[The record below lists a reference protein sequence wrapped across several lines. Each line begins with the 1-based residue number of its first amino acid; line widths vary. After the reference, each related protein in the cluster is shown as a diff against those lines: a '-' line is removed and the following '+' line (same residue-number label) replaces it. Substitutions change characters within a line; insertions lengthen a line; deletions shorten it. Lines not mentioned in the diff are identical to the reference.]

1 MTNKVY
7 NVKIIKCYLIYEDP
21 RVQVHIVDFSSR
33 DCQNQFR
40 GVRPGYHKLHVN
52 LYFILQLIKNLQK
65 WDRSTVN
72 HQFRNKTCT

>member
-21 RVQVHIVDFSSR
+21 RVQVYIVDFSSR

-40 GVRPGYHKLHVN
+40 GVRPGSCKFIF
-52 LYFILQLIKNLQK
+52 YFTINQEFTKMG
-65 WDRSTVN
+65 
-72 HQFRNKTCT
+72 